1 MRDPGN
7 EVAVVLVML
16 KHMVVEN
23 NKIRIPIKSNQTA
36 GEFPVIQLHNFD
48 EFKRNILKFYHSAS

>member
-7 EVAVVLVML
+7 EVAVVLVTL

-23 NKIRIPIKSNQTA
+23 KKRRIPIKSNQTA
-36 GEFPVIQLHNFD
+36 GEFPVIQRHNCD
-48 EFKRNILKFYHSAS
+48 EFKRNILKFYYNA